1 MKRNQLIAV
10 SACLLLLVIIYLF
23 GNTVKPKDEN
33 TPVAG
38 QGHAQQQA
46 APEALNIEE
55 YINGVNAQIADQK
68 TRERI
73 ETLQQQRLYKP
84 LIGEY
89 QKLDKPLAVAYYT
102 VKVAETENNK
112 DSYLNSGDY
121 NSMLMQSAPDEKAR
135 RYLAGNAIE
144 CYQKAVELDTAN
156 TDYQIRLA
164 GAYME
169 EGSQPMQGVQLLLGI
184 VRRDSNNVDAQ
195 LMLGRFGLISGQID
209 KAIARFQKILYL
221 HPQNTEA
228 LFMLAQAY
236 DTQGN
241 KDKALELLE
250 KCKKSATD
258 ARVKKEIDN
267 VIDNIKR
274 PKASN

>member
-1 MKRNQLIAV
+1 MKRNQIIAI
-10 SACLLLLVIIYLF
+10 SACLLLLVVTYFF

-33 TPVAG
+33 APVAG

-46 APEALNIEE
+46 APEALNIED
-55 YINGVNAQIADQK
+55 YITTVTSQIADEK
-68 TRERI
+68 TKGRI
-73 ETLQQQRLYKP
+73 EMLQRQKLYKP

-112 DSYLNSGDY
+112 ETYINSGDY
-121 NSMLMQSAPDEKAR
+121 NSMLLQSAPDEKSR

-144 CYQKAVELDTAN
+144 CYQKAVEMDTGNA
-156 TDYQIRLA
+156 DYQIRLA

-169 EGSQPMQGVQLLLGI
+169 EGTQPMQGVQLLLG
-184 VRRDSNNVDAQ
+184 VVKRDSNNVDAQ

-250 KCKKSATD
+250 KCKKTVTD
-258 ARVKKEIDN
+258 PQVKKEIDN
-267 VIDNIKR
+267 VIANIKK
-274 PKASN
+274 PKGSN